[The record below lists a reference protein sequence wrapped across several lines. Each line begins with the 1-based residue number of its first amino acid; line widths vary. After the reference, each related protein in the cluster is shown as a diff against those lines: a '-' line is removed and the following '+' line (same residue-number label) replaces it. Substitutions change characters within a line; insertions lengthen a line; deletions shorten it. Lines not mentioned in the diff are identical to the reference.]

1 MLKSRKITCPKCG
14 AMIEVGNPNLVAVRD
29 INCPN
34 PNCKALLHVDFD
46 NGETILTEKKD
57 RKASL
62 GILVFNSHKLALQ
75 EGKNTIGRK
84 DSKHTASIGIETPD
98 KAMSRLH
105 CQVENIRIKSGK
117 VKSVLSDLRE
127 SDKIGQKPIMVNDE
141 PLSAFDQIV
150 LDDGD
155 YIKLGDTVVRY
166 RQK

>member
-1 MLKSRKITCPKCG
+1 MLKSRNITCPKCG

-34 PNCKALLHVDFD
+34 PKCKALLHVNFD
-46 NGETILTEKKD
+46 EGETVLAEKKD

-62 GILVFNSHKLALQ
+62 GILVCNSQRIALQ
-75 EGKNTIGRK
+75 EGKSTIGRK
-84 DSKHTASIGIETPD
+84 DSKHTASIGIETTD

-105 CQVENIRIKSGK
+105 CQVENIRLKSGK
-117 VKSVLSDLRE
+117 VKTVLSDLRTSE
-127 SDKIGQKPIMVNDE
+127 KIEQKPVMVNDE

-155 YIKLGDTVVRY
+155 YIKLGDTVLRY
-166 RQK
+166 RQQ

>member
-34 PNCKALLHVDFD
+34 PNCKALLHVNFD
-46 NGETILTEKKD
+46 DGETILADKKS
-57 RKASL
+57 RKDVA
-62 GILVFNSHKLALQ
+62 GMIVYNSQKLPLQ

-84 DSKHTASIGIETPD
+84 DSKNTASIGIETSD

-105 CQVENIRIKSGK
+105 CQIEVVKLKNGK
-117 VKSVLSDLRE
+117 VKPILNDLRDE
-127 SDKIGQKPIMVNDE
+127 NKIGTKPIIINDE
-141 PLSAFDQIV
+141 SLTVFDKIV